1 MHPSGIYSPN
11 PRYANAGKL
20 HGAMH
25 WGEIYGY
32 LHDICG
38 GMLVTMPGEAD
49 FLNQE
54 TRGLMEKYLKGKEG
68 VPTED
73 RIRASKLVEDLVA
86 SVFSGW
92 LMGSAI
98 NAAGSQAAE
107 RIELFRNYPLEDSKK
122 VAMEI
127 AGIRGD
133 S

>member
-1 MHPSGIYSPN
+1 M
-11 PRYANAGKL
+11 R
-20 HGAMH
+20 

-49 FLNQE
+49 FLNSE

-68 VPTED
+68 VPAEH

-98 NAAGSQAAE
+98 NAAGSPAAE
-107 RIELFRNYPLEDSKK
+107 RIELFRNYPLEYSKQIAK
-122 VAMEI
+122 ET
-127 AGIRGD
+127 AGIKGD
-133 S
+133 A

>member
-1 MHPSGIYSPN
+1 MHPSGIYSPS

-20 HGAMH
+20 HGAMK

-38 GMLVTMPGEAD
+38 GMLVTMPGEDD
-49 FLNQE
+49 FLNPE
-54 TRGLMEKYLKGKEG
+54 TRGLLEKYLKGREG
-68 VPTED
+68 VPAEH

-98 NAAGSQAAE
+98 NAAGSPAAE
-107 RIELFRNYPLEDSKK
+107 RIELFRNYPMEDSKQI
-122 VAMEI
+122 ARET
-127 AGIRGD
+127 AGIKGD
-133 S
+133 C